1 MFGRTAAEAAQ
12 NFRDNFQLTLS
23 CITNAVANIGGGYY
37 PATEPHALLVGAE
50 QPVPLTGKARLALS
64 VQLYYRLE
72 EDPVMHRPWRVTTA
86 GYFYRLEDHDG
97 REVVAYHW
105 HPDERSAVTY
115 PHLHLGAGAQVGRA
129 ELLKVH
135 FPTGPI
141 VVGDVVRLAINEFDV
156 RPRRQD
162 WAQILERT
170 RAAGRG

>member
-1 MFGRTAAEAAQ
+1 MTDSVV
-12 NFRDNFQLTLS
+12 NLH
-23 CITNAVANIGGGYY
+23 GGYHT
-37 PATEPHALLVGAE
+37 AVEPHVLVLGRGR
-50 QPVPLTGKARLALS
+50 PVRLAGDARLSLS
-64 VQLYYRLE
+64 LQIYYRVA
-72 EDPVMHRPWRVTTA
+72 EDSGSRFSWRVTIV
-86 GYFYRLEDHDG
+86 GYLYALTDERG
-97 REVVAYHW
+97 REVIAYHW

-141 VVGDVVRLAINEFDV
+141 VVEDVVHLAISEFDV